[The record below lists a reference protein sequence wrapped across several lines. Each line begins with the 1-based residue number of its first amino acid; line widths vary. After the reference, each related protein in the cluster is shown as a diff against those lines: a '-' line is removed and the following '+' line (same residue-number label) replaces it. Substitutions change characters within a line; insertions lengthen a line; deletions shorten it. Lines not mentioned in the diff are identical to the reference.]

1 MSGAA
6 AVPAKPQTLDELMLA
21 MDVVDTIR
29 HRELIVERELGQGD
43 RDQALRARLREIY
56 KSQGIEVTDSVIDAG
71 IKALKES
78 RFTYTPPAPGLGR
91 TLALVWVR
99 RHRIVGFTAAI
110 LIGIGALW
118 GGYQY
123 GIVAPAQRS
132 AEAAR
137 IELAQTLPKSL
148 QAAYDETL
156 RESRIDA
163 ARARAD
169 QLFGDGR
176 AALAAKDAAAAKAAI
191 AGLDKLRNELV
202 QTYQL
207 RIVQD
212 GDSGVWRVPD
222 VNPNA
227 RNYYLIVEAVA
238 SNGAA
243 LTMPVINEE
252 DGRVYNVAAW
262 GIRVP
267 EEVFQEVR
275 DDKEDDGI
283 IQNRVIA
290 EKRRGELEP
299 RYRVDVLG
307 GTITSWR

>member
-1 MSGAA
+1 M
-6 AVPAKPQTLDELMLA
+6 
-21 MDVVDTIR
+21 
-29 HRELIVERELGQGD
+29 
-43 RDQALRARLREIY
+43 
-56 KSQGIEVTDSVIDAG
+56 
-71 IKALKES
+71 
-78 RFTYTPPAPGLGR
+78 
-91 TLALVWVR
+91 
-99 RHRIVGFTAAI
+99 
-110 LIGIGALW
+110 
-118 GGYQY
+118 
-123 GIVAPAQRS
+123 
-132 AEAAR
+132 
-137 IELAQTLPKSL
+137 
-148 QAAYDETL
+148 
-156 RESRIDA
+156 
-163 ARARAD
+163 
-169 QLFGDGR
+169 
-176 AALAAKDAAAAKAAI
+176 
-191 AGLDKLRNELV
+191 